1 LRDMRHARKLPLDFQ
16 QFATQRIILVAMSLA
31 ESDQFL
37 TKLSLAPEEKDYG
50 RRNGEDEAKT

>member
-1 LRDMRHARKLPLDFQ
+1 MRHVRELPLDFQ

-31 ESDQFL
+31 ESDQL
-37 TKLSLAPEEKDYG
+37 LPKLSLAPEEKDYR

>member
-1 LRDMRHARKLPLDFQ
+1 MRHVRKLPLDFQ
-16 QFATQRIILVAMSLA
+16 QFATQHIILVAMSLA